1 MANIQDFDE
10 YSLTSFASTT
20 SSSLVELSQPQQ
32 AQPTADDDDN
42 DDDDAIPKATNA
54 YNNNPNAASNPV
66 PIALVNIRQKLEETE
81 KLVKSKEAEQENL
94 DEQLLNYKN
103 KQDTLQVNEKALK
116 SQLEESTAENK
127 IKKQNISELTTEVVR
142 LKETVNKNECS
153 VQELIK
159 QLADKQEENN
169 LLQKEKVEKISKLK
183 FSTQKFDGFLKP
195 KKMKTKKLLMHI

>member
-32 AQPTADDDDN
+32 AQPTADDDD
-42 DDDDAIPKATNA
+42 AIPKATNA

-66 PIALVNIRQKLEETE
+66 PIALVNIRQKLEEAE
-81 KLVKSKEAEQENL
+81 KLVKSKEAEKENL
-94 DEQLLNYKN
+94 DEQLLEYKN

-127 IKKQNISELTTEVVR
+127 IKEQNISELTTEVVR

-169 LLQKEKVEKISKLK
+169 LLQKEKVEKMSKLK
-183 FSTQKFDGFLKP
+183 FSTQKFD
-195 KKMKTKKLLMHI
+195 